1 MAERRRGTRRQR
13 WAGPVALL
21 AALLLVPGCAPPGK
35 PADTAARD
43 VQRTLDRRAAAVVDR
58 DESAYLAVLDPAAAS
73 LRAAERREFANLA
86 QVPLRSW
93 EYRLTGL
100 DRTSAGRAT
109 AEVEL
114 RYRFDGYDEAPM
126 KAAGRLDLVR
136 RDGRWYV
143 AAELP
148 DRGGGRQL
156 WEQGEV
162 TVVRGA
168 HSLVLGAGQD
178 ERRLRAVA
186 DAADRAVPAAD
197 RAWPG
202 RWARRLVVLVPPSL
216 GSMGSLLGAPAAGY
230 RGIAAVTTGE
240 TGGSGAAPADR
251 VIVNPEA
258 YALLG
263 DFGQQIVLTHE
274 AAHVATRADTSAA
287 TPMWLSEGFAD
298 WAAYRG
304 TGRTASEAAP
314 ELRRAVRKKD
324 LPAALPT
331 DQEFGFGADADTDA
345 DTLARSYE
353 GGWLACALIAREW
366 GEERLTA
373 FYRAVGG
380 HGQREGAVEKAMHEV
395 LGTTPEDFRVRW
407 RAYVRERL
415 A

>member
-1 MAERRRGTRRQR
+1 M
-13 WAGPVALL
+13 ALL
-21 AALLLVPGCAPPGK
+21 AALLLAPGCAPPGE

-143 AAELP
+143 AAEHP
-148 DRGGGRQL
+148 DRGGRQL

-168 HSLVLGAGQD
+168 HSLVLGAGQG

-186 DAADRAVPAAD
+186 EAADRAVPAAD

-216 GSMGSLLGAPAAGY
+216 DSMGSLLGAPAAGY

-240 TGGSGAAPADR
+240 TGGPGAAPADR

-274 AAHVATRADTSAA
+274 AAHVATRADTSVA

-314 ELRRAVRKKD
+314 ELRRAVRKKE

-331 DQEFGFGADADTDA
+331 DREFRFGADAGMDA

-353 GGWLACALIAREW
+353 GGWLACALIAQEW
-366 GEERLTA
+366 GEEKLTA

-380 HGQREGAVEKAMHEV
+380 HGRREGAVEKAMHEV
-395 LGTTPEDFRVRW
+395 LGTTPEDFTVRW

>member
-1 MAERRRGTRRQR
+1 MTRWQR
-13 WAGPVALL
+13 WAGPGPAAFL
-21 AALLLVPGCAPPGK
+21 AALLLASGCAAPGE
-35 PADTAARD
+35 PADTAAQDIR
-43 VQRTLDRRAAAVVDR
+43 RALDRRAAAVVDR
-58 DESAYLAVLDPAAAS
+58 DESAYLAALDPVAAS

-93 EYRLTGL
+93 EYRLTAL
-100 DRTSAGRAT
+100 DRTSAERAT

-114 RYRFDGYDEAPM
+114 RYRFDGYDDAPV
-126 KAAGRLDLVR
+126 KAAERLDLVR

-143 AAELP
+143 AAEHP
-148 DRGGGRQL
+148 GSGGGRQF

-168 HSLVLGAGQD
+168 RSLVLGAGQD
-178 ERRLRAVA
+178 EQRLRAMA
-186 DAADRAVPAAD
+186 DAADRAVQAAD

-216 GSMGSLLGAPAAGY
+216 DSMGSLLGAPAAGY
-230 RGIAAVTTGE
+230 RGIAAVTTGK

-263 DFGQQIVLTHE
+263 GFGQQIVLTHE

-314 ELRRAVRKKD
+314 ELGRAVRKMD
-324 LPAALPT
+324 LPTALPT
-331 DQEFGFGADADTDA
+331 DQEFGFGADAEADAEADA

-353 GGWLACALIAREW
+353 GGWLACALIAQEW

-380 HGQREGAVEKAMHEV
+380 HGRREGAVEKAMHEV
-395 LGTTPEDFRVRW
+395 LDTTPEDFTARW